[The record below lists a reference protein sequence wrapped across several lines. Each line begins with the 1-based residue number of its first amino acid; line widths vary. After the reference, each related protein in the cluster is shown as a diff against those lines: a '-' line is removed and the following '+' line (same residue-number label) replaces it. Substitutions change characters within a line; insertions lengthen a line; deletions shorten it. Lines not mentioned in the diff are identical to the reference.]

1 MLLVKG
7 SILKCVFEDGYE
19 VRPQYF
25 YVIPTFF
32 GSLLMML
39 VNLIEWFDVVVVCT
53 SCGFTLKHSDIPK

>member
-7 SILKCVFEDGYE
+7 SILKSVFEDGYE

-32 GSLLMML
+32 GSLLMMFI
-39 VNLIEWFDVVVVCT
+39 NLM
-53 SCGFTLKHSDIPK
+53 